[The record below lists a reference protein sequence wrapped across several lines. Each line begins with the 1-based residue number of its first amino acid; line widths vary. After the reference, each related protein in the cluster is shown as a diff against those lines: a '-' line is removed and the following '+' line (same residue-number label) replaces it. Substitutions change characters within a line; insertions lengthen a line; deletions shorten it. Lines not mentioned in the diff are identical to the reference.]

1 MKRAQFCAILFAQF
15 AQNWKYF
22 LRKLRMKQNFSF
34 AQFFLR
40 NLCKTASLTQNV
52 TF

>member
-1 MKRAQFCAILFAQF
+1 LRGFALFFAQV

-34 AQFFLR
+34 AHLFGAKPQVLR
-40 NLCKTASLTQNV
+40 KM
-52 TF
+52 